1 MMEMERSRLL
11 EALRAIAWNISRDA
25 PGWGSPGALGCDW
38 PPRPWSCTGRAGC
51 GPAVDNH
58 PTAAEGAII
67 ARHRG
72 QPDEGRK
79 KGVGV
84 FRQAAL
90 EGDLRRLA
98 PPRSVNTRG
107 VAMKTS
113 LPLEAEAHGEGR
125 RATIGWASSVTTRN
139 DVTL

>member
-25 PGWGSPGALGCDW
+25 PGWGSPEALGCDW
-38 PPRPWSCTGRAGC
+38 PPRPSSCTGRAGC

-67 ARHRG
+67 AGHRG

-79 KGVGV
+79 QGVRV

-98 PPRSVNTRG
+98 PSTVCQHARRGDEDFAPARGRSAWRRLTCHDR
-107 VAMKTS
+107 M
-113 LPLEAEAHGEGR
+113 GELR
-125 RATIGWASSVTTRN
+125 
-139 DVTL
+139 DDEK